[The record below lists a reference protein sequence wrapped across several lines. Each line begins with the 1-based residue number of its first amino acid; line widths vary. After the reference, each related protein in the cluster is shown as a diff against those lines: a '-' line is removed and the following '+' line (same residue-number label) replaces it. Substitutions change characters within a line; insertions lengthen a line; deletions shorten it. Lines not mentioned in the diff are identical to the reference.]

1 MLRSS
6 LITATALLLCG
17 TAAAQK
23 NPQTLKP
30 LKIPA
35 GTQIKN
41 AGTYHMSTGTWTR
54 GTAGTAAIGNDTVYT
69 NDANTGYFTGL
80 STGDSVI
87 DEGEIPAL
95 AFAPGADRDRYVING
110 FTTAYCTLD
119 VRTDITFRYGWY
131 DAYSPCGDPAT
142 LGLGGKEIEISLPGV
157 FPGSNATG
165 AFSCWLVTLD
175 LMNTTAE
182 FKMRASQTGT
192 HDSSTATD
200 SFGWSMEVDYPGGGA
215 QPTGPFLNGDPNY
228 YAFGDGTYYQNPG
241 GAIPTSNTGTGFGTQ
256 DFFFGTGPGFNTS
269 FTCYFFG
276 GYKNTI
282 GPNAASIP
290 YGSFWMSMYSD
301 ENDVHDFLRYCGSE
315 TVASANTGLKSKMI
329 LETQDSTGALIGFD
343 RSLAGNAAPNRMMA
357 IVKDAPGLGNG
368 GVTNIGYFIMGTGQN
383 TFVPPGSAGPICVAP
398 GLKRFLM
405 PASMTSE
412 TIVYHNPFNGTPTTD
427 VAQGFSRAVLGAG
440 ATEFIGVITPG
451 SRWNF
456 QAWFRDTPGL
466 SNLSDAVSVDFIP

>member
-17 TAAAQK
+17 TAAAQQ

-54 GTAGTAAIGNDTVYT
+54 GTAGTAALGNDTVYN
-69 NDANTGYFTGL
+69 NDVNTGYFTGL
-80 STGDSVI
+80 TTGDSTI

-110 FTTAYCTLD
+110 FTSAYCTAN
-119 VRTDITFRYGWY
+119 VRTDITFSYGWY
-131 DAYSPCGDPAT
+131 DEYSPCGDPAT
-142 LGLGGKEIEISLPGV
+142 LGLGGAEIVIELPGV

-165 AFSCWLVTLD
+165 VFSCWLVTLD

-182 FKMRASQTGT
+182 FKLRASANGT

-200 SFGWSMEVDYPGGGA
+200 SFGWSLAIDYPNPGT
-215 QPTGPFLNGDPNY
+215 PTGPFLNGDPNY
-228 YAFGDGTYYQNPG
+228 FAFGDGTYYQNPTP
-241 GAIPTSNTGTGFGTQ
+241 IVSQDTGTGFGTQ

-282 GPNAASIP
+282 GPGQASVP
-290 YGSFWMSMYSD
+290 YGSFWMGMYSD
-301 ENDVHDFLRYCGSE
+301 ENDVRDFLRYCGSE
-315 TVASANTGLKSKMI
+315 TVASANTGLTSRMI
-329 LETQDSTGALIGFD
+329 LETQDSNGDLIGFD
-343 RSLAGNAAPNRMMA
+343 RSISGNTAAGARMMA
-357 IVKDAPGLGNG
+357 IGKDLPGPGNG

-383 TFVPPGSAGPICVAP
+383 TFTPPGSVGPICVAA
-398 GLKRFLM
+398 GLKRFLS
-405 PASMTSE
+405 PASMTNE
-412 TIVYHNPFNGTPTTD
+412 TVTFHNPFTGGATTTTGE
-427 VAQGFSRAVLGAG
+427 GFSKAVIGAG
-440 ATEFIGVITPG
+440 ATDPVTVFIVPG
-451 SRWNF
+451 SRWAF
-456 QAWFRDTPGL
+456 QAWHRDTPGD
-466 SNLSDAVSVDFIP
+466 SNLSDAVQVDFLP